1 MKQFLLSAHI
11 VISVLLLSAC
21 GGGSKTSSL
30 SDGGDTLRLKYAEN
44 LCLTTYPDYTVAT
57 LQDPWHKPNILHT
70 YILVDKEKPTP
81 THLPEG
87 TVVKVPLERSMVYS
101 SVHCNLFKQ
110 LESLDAVAG
119 VCGLQYIKVPEIQEG
134 CRNGSVTDCG
144 NSMNPDIEKI
154 IDIHPDA
161 ILLSPF
167 ENSGGYG
174 RIEKLNVPIIECAD
188 YMETSPLGR
197 AEWMYFYGLLTGRK
211 AQADSLFRKVEQSYL
226 DIKRKAAATQTRP
239 TVLSDL
245 KYGSVW
251 YIAGGKVRP
260 VNSMRMP
267 EHATSSPPCPTAVPF
282 PCPSKPYSTRDKMPT
297 TGSSST
303 TRPPTRLTV
312 NWLQTTRRMPTSPH
326 TGTNVSTD
334 ATPTASP
341 ITKNCLSGRT
351 CC

>member
-167 ENSGGYG
+167 ENSTYPSS
-174 RIEKLNVPIIECAD
+174 NVP
-188 YMETSPLGR
+188 TTWNPLPW
-197 AEWMYFYGLLTGRK
+197 AEPNGCT
-211 AQADSLFRKVEQSYL
+211 
-226 DIKRKAAATQTRP
+226 
-239 TVLSDL
+239 
-245 KYGSVW
+245 
-251 YIAGGKVRP
+251 
-260 VNSMRMP
+260 
-267 EHATSSPPCPTAVPF
+267 
-282 PCPSKPYSTRDKMPT
+282 
-297 TGSSST
+297 
-303 TRPPTRLTV
+303 
-312 NWLQTTRRMPTSPH
+312 
-326 TGTNVSTD
+326 STD
-334 ATPTASP
+334 S
-341 ITKNCLSGRT
+341 
-351 CC
+351 